1 MRSERTKR
9 RVINTDKYIAEK
21 RPMTEYERGQYDMF
35 ELITSAYYGKQYY
48 FLQDNGMVYSRA
60 CGKEITFSEA
70 VSENMGEIGEW

>member
-1 MRSERTKR
+1 M
-9 RVINTDKYIAEK
+9 IATDKYIAEK
-21 RPMTEYERGQYDMF
+21 RPMTEHERGQYEMF

-70 VSENMGEIGEW
+70 VSEFMREIGEW